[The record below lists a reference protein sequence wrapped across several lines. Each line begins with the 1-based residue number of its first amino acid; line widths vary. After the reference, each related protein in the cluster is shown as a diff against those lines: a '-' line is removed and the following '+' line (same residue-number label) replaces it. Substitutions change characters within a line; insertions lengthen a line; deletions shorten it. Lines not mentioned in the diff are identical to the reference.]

1 MLRILLTG
9 PSNTGY
15 ESVFRFDVSGATVSS
30 GAMQCGYSV
39 DALTDVNISAG
50 TLTIS
55 DYNPN
60 INARTMNRTR
70 VTGGKFV
77 MTSNLREMLHMV
89 QKNKMNES
97 DEKKFRI
104 WKSRRDQ

>member
-1 MLRILLTG
+1 MGISEVSDSFTIIVSEETGRISYAYMGKLYTG
-9 PSNTGY
+9 
-15 ESVFRFDVSGATVSS
+15 
-30 GAMQCGYSV
+30 
-39 DALTDVNISAG
+39 
-50 TLTIS
+50 
-55 DYNPN
+55 
-60 INARTMNRTR
+60 
-70 VTGGKFV
+70 V